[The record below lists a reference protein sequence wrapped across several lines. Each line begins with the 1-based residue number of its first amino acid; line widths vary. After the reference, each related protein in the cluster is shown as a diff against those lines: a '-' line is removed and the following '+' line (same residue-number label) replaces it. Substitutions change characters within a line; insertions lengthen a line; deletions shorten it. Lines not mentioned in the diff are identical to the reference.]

1 MPSSKQTITMKALVG
16 GDSGQYSFSD
26 NVNVP
31 AIRPGTMLCRVV
43 AVALNPFDAKIT
55 QFSVAP
61 GAIAGNDFSGD
72 VIEIG
77 RGVTRFAPG
86 DRVLGMAFGLNPIDA
101 STGAFASFALA
112 TEDLA
117 CRIPSSMSYEEAS
130 SMGLGIGTA
139 GTSLFQ
145 RLQLPL
151 PDPDRHATRL
161 SDVPVL
167 VSGGAT
173 ATGALAIQLLRCAG
187 LEPIATCSPSSN
199 SYVRSLG
206 AVACFDYHSPT
217 CGADIRLYT
226 KNRLAHVFDCVT
238 DAVVMKMCYE
248 AIGSAGGTY
257 VALEPLSTTVQYS
270 RRDVRASWLM
280 ALSLFGDVVRLPG
293 AYGRP
298 ATAVDREFAALL
310 FPLVESLLHNG
321 CVKNHPV
328 HVRKGD
334 LGSLKRGIE
343 ELRVG
348 LVRGE
353 KLVYTLPAE
362 D

>member
-1 MPSSKQTITMKALVG
+1 
-16 GDSGQYSFSD
+16 
-26 NVNVP
+26 
-31 AIRPGTMLCRVV
+31 
-43 AVALNPFDAKIT
+43 
-55 QFSVAP
+55 
-61 GAIAGNDFSGD
+61 
-72 VIEIG
+72 
-77 RGVTRFAPG
+77 
-86 DRVLGMAFGLNPIDA
+86 
-101 STGAFASFALA
+101 
-112 TEDLA
+112 
-117 CRIPSSMSYEEAS
+117 
-130 SMGLGIGTA
+130 
-139 GTSLFQ
+139 
-145 RLQLPL
+145 
-151 PDPDRHATRL
+151 
-161 SDVPVL
+161 
-167 VSGGAT
+167 
-173 ATGALAIQLLRCAG
+173 
-187 LEPIATCSPSSN
+187 
-199 SYVRSLG
+199 
-206 AVACFDYHSPT
+206 
-217 CGADIRLYT
+217 
-226 KNRLAHVFDCVT
+226 
-238 DAVVMKMCYE
+238 MCYE

-353 KLVYTLPAE
+353 KLVYTLSAE